1 MKRFLLIF
9 FVLAAVAV
17 SGAALAVYVTPPP
30 PAPPVMPPPPATEAW
45 SAVVMDAES
54 GDVLAARNPE
64 RRVNPASTTK
74 ILTCIISLEEGHDR
88 LQENAVITP
97 RAMAAE
103 GTTLGVRTDLP
114 ISLWEMLQGMMLI
127 SGNDAAV
134 AAAETVG
141 GSEERFVEMMNEK
154 SAAIGAVH
162 SHFANPNGLTDPG
175 HYTTAE
181 DMAKI
186 AAYAMKNPQFRHI
199 VSEKFHSM
207 TYRDGMVRTV
217 KNSNDFLFSGYAGA
231 NGIKTGTTDAAGDC
245 LVASAERNGRL
256 MIAVFYHDDRR
267 WEDPPVWLD
276 YGFSVMEKKL
286 AYEQARA
293 AEPAFYRMVNILTG
307 RE

>member
-17 SGAALAVYVTPPP
+17 SGAALAVYVTPSP

-97 RAMAAE
+97 RAMAA
-103 GTTLGVRTDLP
+103 
-114 ISLWEMLQGMMLI
+114 
-127 SGNDAAV
+127 
-134 AAAETVG
+134 AETVG

-186 AAYAMKNPQFRHI
+186 AVYAMKNPQFRHI

-231 NGIKTGTTDAAGDC
+231 NGIKTGTTDAAGGC
-245 LVASAERNGRL
+245 LGAAAERKGRPLVA
-256 MIAVFYHDDRR
+256 VFFHDDPP
-267 WEDPPVWLD
+267 WGDPPAGVGD
-276 YGFSVMEKKL
+276 GVSVVVKPKL
-286 AYEQARA
+286 GVKIKLNEAEVLFYNGIDKVMARI
-293 AEPAFYRMVNILTG
+293 ILQELISHDT
-307 RE
+307 RPVQS

>member
-17 SGAALAVYVTPPP
+17 SGAALAVYVTPSP

-97 RAMAAE
+97 RAMAA
-103 GTTLGVRTDLP
+103 
-114 ISLWEMLQGMMLI
+114 
-127 SGNDAAV
+127 
-134 AAAETVG
+134 AETVG

-186 AAYAMKNPQFRHI
+186 AVYAMKNPQFRHI

-231 NGIKTGTTDAAGDC
+231 NGIKTGTTDAAGDRPGAVGRGKGGVI
-245 LVASAERNGRL
+245 VAS
-256 MIAVFYHDDRR
+256 VYPS
-267 WEDPPVWLD
+267 DPPGGDTPAWVG
-276 YGFSVMEKKL
+276 YGLFLGGGE
-286 AYEQARA
+286 R
-293 AEPAFYRMVNILTG
+293 G
-307 RE
+307 RW